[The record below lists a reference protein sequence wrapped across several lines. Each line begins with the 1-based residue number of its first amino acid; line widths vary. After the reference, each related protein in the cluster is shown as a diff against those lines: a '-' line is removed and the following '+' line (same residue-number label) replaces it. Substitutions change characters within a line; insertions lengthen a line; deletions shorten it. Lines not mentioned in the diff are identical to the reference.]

1 MWPGSGQVSGLETGR
16 YRRAV
21 YSGRS
26 GTLIADLETRGTIMN
41 IGYCSLRFYL
51 HGNNSLKGKRK
62 VIRSIKDRLK
72 NKFNVSVAE
81 VGDQDVW
88 QNIHLGIAAVN
99 SDAQY
104 LDGLFKHVVNF
115 VDNMH
120 LAEMTDCQTEIINVN
135 NSYAD

>member
-1 MWPGSGQVSGLETGR
+1 
-16 YRRAV
+16 
-21 YSGRS
+21 
-26 GTLIADLETRGTIMN
+26 LIADPATRGTTMN
-41 IGYCSLRFYL
+41 IGYCSLKFYL

-88 QNIHLGIAAVN
+88 QSLHLGIAAVN

-104 LDGLFKHVVNF
+104 LDGLFKQVVNF
-115 VDNMH
+115 VDNMQ
-120 LAEMTDCQTEIINVN
+120 LAEMTDCQTEIINVS

>member
-1 MWPGSGQVSGLETGR
+1 MHV
-16 YRRAV
+16 
-21 YSGRS
+21 
-26 GTLIADLETRGTIMN
+26 
-41 IGYCSLRFYL
+41 GYCSLKFYL

-62 VIRSIKDRLK
+62 VIRSIKDRMK

-88 QNIHLGIAAVN
+88 QSLHLGIAAVN

-104 LDGLFKHVVNF
+104 LDGLFKQAVNF
-115 VDNMH
+115 VVNMN
-120 LAEMTDCQTEIINVN
+120 LAEMTDCQTEIINVS

>member
-1 MWPGSGQVSGLETGR
+1 M
-16 YRRAV
+16 
-21 YSGRS
+21 
-26 GTLIADLETRGTIMN
+26 IADLEARGTTMN
-41 IGYCSLRFYL
+41 LGYCSLRFFL

-62 VIRSIKDRLK
+62 VIRAIKDRLK

-99 SDAQY
+99 ADAQY
-104 LDGLFKHVVNF
+104 LDGLLKQVVNF

-120 LAEMTDCQTEIINVN
+120 LAEMTDCQTEIIKVN